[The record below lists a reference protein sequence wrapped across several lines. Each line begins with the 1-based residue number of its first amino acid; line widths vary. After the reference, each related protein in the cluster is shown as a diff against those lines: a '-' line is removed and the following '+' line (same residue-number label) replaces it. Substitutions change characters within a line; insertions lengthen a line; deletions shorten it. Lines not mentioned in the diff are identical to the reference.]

1 MFLLNPIIK
10 YVFIASVLILGYSFW
25 AMHERSIGYSKAKA
39 EMAAA
44 ASAYQSQVDETAN
57 KIDTQVNSISDAAA
71 QLQKFWSEP

>member
-39 EMAAA
+39 EMAA
-44 ASAYQSQVDETAN
+44 YG
-57 KIDTQVNSISDAAA
+57 
-71 QLQKFWSEP
+71 